1 MPTHHAENTQADSS
15 ETHATTVFIG
25 RTDENVQTTVN
36 DTGWTEEDK
45 ERMKQ
50 FGYDSLDMVR
60 AWYS

>member
-1 MPTHHAENTQADSS
+1 MPTQHAENTQVDATA
-15 ETHATTVFIG
+15 THATTVFIG
-25 RTDENVQTTVN
+25 RVDESAQTAVS

>member
-1 MPTHHAENTQADSS
+1 MLTHHAENIQAEST
-15 ETHATTVFIG
+15 EAHATTVFIG
-25 RTDENVQTTVN
+25 RVEENAQTTVK

-50 FGYDSLDMVR
+50 FGYDSLDIVR

>member
-1 MPTHHAENTQADSS
+1 MPTHHAENTQVDATA
-15 ETHATTVFIG
+15 THAATVFSESV
-25 RTDENVQTTVN
+25 DDYAQTTVN

-45 ERMKQ
+45 EKMKQ

>member
-1 MPTHHAENTQADSS
+1 MPSHHTENTQTDAT
-15 ETHATTVFIG
+15 ETHVTTVFS
-25 RTDENVQTTVN
+25 RRVDEDAQTTFN